1 MIDKYAMYN
10 VDTLSTNTKPFVN
23 KKVKFKIFPILI
35 MCLETTEP
43 IVSGSTSPILNQET

>member
-1 MIDKYAMYN
+1 MIDKNAMYN
-10 VDTLSTNTKPFVN
+10 VDALSTNTKPFVN